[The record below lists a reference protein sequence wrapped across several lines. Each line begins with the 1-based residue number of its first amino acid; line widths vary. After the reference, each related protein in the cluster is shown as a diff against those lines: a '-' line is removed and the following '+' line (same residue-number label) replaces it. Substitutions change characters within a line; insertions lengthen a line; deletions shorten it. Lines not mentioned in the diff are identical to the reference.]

1 MYQETNGGN
10 ATKKQDL
17 LLFFGLLALV
27 ILARMLMNAVSS
39 IPHGSILQ
47 IPLFIGR
54 SACQSEGAFWR
65 EKCDVQQLQNGV
77 HLRFNGAERKR
88 KSV

>member
-47 IPLFIGR
+47 IPLFIGLILVCLDDIQKAALLL
-54 SACQSEGAFWR
+54 SLYPVQYGAR
-65 EKCDVQQLQNGV
+65 G
-77 HLRFNGAERKR
+77 RRP
-88 KSV
+88 

>member
-39 IPHGSILQ
+39 IPHGTHFADT
-47 IPLFIGR
+47 PF
-54 SACQSEGAFWR
+54 
-65 EKCDVQQLQNGV
+65 
-77 HLRFNGAERKR
+77 H
-88 KSV
+88 

>member
-39 IPHGSILQ
+39 IVLLAYPH
-47 IPLFIGR
+47 R
-54 SACQSEGAFWR
+54 GA
-65 EKCDVQQLQNGV
+65 
-77 HLRFNGAERKR
+77 LR
-88 KSV
+88 

>member
-47 IPLFIGR
+47 IPFCKR
-54 SACQSEGAFWR
+54 SGNAFVNVAP
-65 EKCDVQQLQNGV
+65 DQLPIRV
-77 HLRFNGAERKR
+77 VL
-88 KSV
+88 

>member
-27 ILARMLMNAVSS
+27 ILARMLMNAVSWMA
-39 IPHGSILQ
+39 PPRVGW
-47 IPLFIGR
+47 R
-54 SACQSEGAFWR
+54 SPRRPVA
-65 EKCDVQQLQNGV
+65 
-77 HLRFNGAERKR
+77 
-88 KSV
+88 

>member
-27 ILARMLMNAVSS
+27 ILARMLTERLAELSY
-39 IPHGSILQ
+39 PT
-47 IPLFIGR
+47 
-54 SACQSEGAFWR
+54 AAFCR
-65 EKCDVQQLQNGV
+65 YP
-77 HLRFNGAERKR
+77 F
-88 KSV
+88 S

>member
-27 ILARMLMNAVSS
+27 IFARMLMNAVNS
-39 IPHGSILQ
+39 IPKGLVGSGFWMNS
-47 IPLFIGR
+47 PRR
-54 SACQSEGAFWR
+54 SG
-65 EKCDVQQLQNGV
+65 
-77 HLRFNGAERKR
+77 
-88 KSV
+88 

>member
-27 ILARMLMNAVSS
+27 ILAKMLMNAVSS
-39 IPHGSILQ
+39 IPHGQHFADTPFHRAYTRMPCDIQKAALLLSLYPVQ
-47 IPLFIGR
+47 YGARGR
-54 SACQSEGAFWR
+54 R
-65 EKCDVQQLQNGV
+65 P
-77 HLRFNGAERKR
+77 
-88 KSV
+88 

>member
-27 ILARMLMNAVSS
+27 ILARMAVFFSKLW
-39 IPHGSILQ
+39 ID
-47 IPLFIGR
+47 F
-54 SACQSEGAFWR
+54 AY
-65 EKCDVQQLQNGV
+65 D
-77 HLRFNGAERKR
+77 
-88 KSV
+88 